1 MREEDAFL
9 KRGESIPGGP
19 SSSILSAPKSKD
31 TQPPQR
37 EAYMGIP

>member
-1 MREEDAFL
+1 MKEEDAFL
-9 KRGESIPGGP
+9 KRGESVPGQP
-19 SSSILSAPKSKD
+19 SSIPSAPKLKD